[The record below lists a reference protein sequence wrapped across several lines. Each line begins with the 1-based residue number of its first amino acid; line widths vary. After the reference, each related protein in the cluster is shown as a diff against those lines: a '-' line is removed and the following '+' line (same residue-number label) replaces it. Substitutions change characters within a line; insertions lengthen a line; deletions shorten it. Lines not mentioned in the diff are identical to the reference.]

1 MKIER
6 NIMFWH
12 ADSDPFGDYASIFK
26 NQQVPFHSEVTST
39 HQCNALFQ
47 IFETTSHTL
56 LLNSQQ
62 QQQHQHQI
70 NIHSQKENSIHT
82 QFIDLN

>member
-12 ADSDPFGDYASIFK
+12 ADSDSFGDYASIFK

-47 IFETTSHTL
+47 IFETTPHTL
-56 LLNSQQ
+56 
-62 QQQHQHQI
+62 
-70 NIHSQKENSIHT
+70 
-82 QFIDLN
+82 

>member
-12 ADSDPFGDYASIFK
+12 ADSDSFGDYASIFK

-39 HQCNALFQ
+39 HQCNALIQ
-47 IFETTSHTL
+47 IVETTPHTL

-62 QQQHQHQI
+62 QRQHQI
-70 NIHSQKENSIHT
+70 NIHSQKKNSIHT